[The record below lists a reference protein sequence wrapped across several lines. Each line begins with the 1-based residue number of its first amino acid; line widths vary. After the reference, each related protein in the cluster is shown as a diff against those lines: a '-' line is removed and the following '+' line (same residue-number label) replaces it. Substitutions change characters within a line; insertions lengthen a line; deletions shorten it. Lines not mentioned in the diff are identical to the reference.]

1 MNILIV
7 CDYGLYQNPASSF
20 VHAQAAAYAALGH
33 MVRVLVPF
41 PYGKMDR
48 KGCRLSVCTTISV
61 VDQVELYDLRFLSL
75 SNFGAKNG
83 WNTFSAKQVI
93 KRHWKQILSAFTPD
107 IIHAHTLGFDSE
119 IGAWLKSRLHVPLV
133 VTTHGSDTSIPYE
146 QGRLDWLAEKADL
159 ADHVVAV
166 SSALAKKLTA
176 CGVKTPVSVILNG
189 FRVQSLSAAEERV
202 PHTLIQA
209 GNLIG
214 QKHVD
219 ITIQAFAR
227 LKETYPDARLTIVGE
242 GAERTSLED
251 LARKLGVAGSVR
263 FTGQISN
270 EDVLAEMAHAR
281 FFCMPSVREGFGIVY
296 LEAMASGC
304 ITIGTEGEGIA
315 DLIESGKNGFLV
327 PAGSPEAIVQVVE
340 WCLAHPQEADAIR
353 QRGKRDAMAL
363 TWESNAKKYLEL
375 FRTLTEGEKNQT

>member
-7 CDYGLYQNPASSF
+7 CDYGLYQNPSSSF

-33 MVRVLVPF
+33 RVRVLVPS

-48 KGCRLSVCTTISV
+48 KGRRLSVCAAISV

-93 KRHWKQILSAFTPD
+93 KRHWKQILSDFTPD

-119 IGAWLKSRLHVPLV
+119 IGAWLKARLHVPLV

-146 QGRLDWLAEKADL
+146 QGQFSWLAEKAAP
-159 ADHVVAV
+159 ADHVAAV
-166 SSALAKKLTA
+166 SSALARKLADSGT
-176 CGVKTPVSVILNG
+176 KTPISVILNG
-189 FRVQSLSAAEERV
+189 FRVQALPAAAERNPCSV
-202 PHTLIQA
+202 IQV
-209 GNLIG
+209 GNLIA
-214 QKHVD
+214 QKHFD
-219 ITIQAFAR
+219 TTLRAFAR
-227 LKETYPDARLTIVGE
+227 LKETQPAACLTIVGHGPE
-242 GAERTSLED
+242 QKALEQ
-251 LARKLGVAGSVR
+251 LAQVLGISDAVR
-263 FTGQISN
+263 FTGQLSN
-270 EDVLAEMAHAR
+270 EGVLAEMSRAQ

-340 WCLAHPQEADAIR
+340 WCLAHPQEADAIA
-353 QRGKRDAMAL
+353 QHGKQDAMAL
-363 TWESNAKKYLEL
+363 TWDSNAKKYLEL
-375 FRTLTEGEKNQT
+375 FRTLTEGEKKQT